1 LIGAHHGNRAVTNLG
16 ECLQFCSGTLS
27 AEENVCTRDTDNHI
41 FPITVSRRFTMSD
54 QKHTVST
61 VAALV
66 AGGAVIGAGLGLL
79 FAPKAG
85 VDTRRDVGRYAKK
98 AQLQTTRWSRAV
110 QSGVKEAMDRRKSLS
125 HTEDERPRI
134 EAA

>member
-1 LIGAHHGNRAVTNLG
+1 
-16 ECLQFCSGTLS
+16 
-27 AEENVCTRDTDNHI
+27 
-41 FPITVSRRFTMSD
+41 MSD
-54 QKHTVST
+54 QRRNVTT

-85 VDTRRDVGRYAKK
+85 AETRRDVGRYAKK
-98 AQLQTTRWSRAV
+98 AQVQTTRWSRAV
-110 QSGVKEAMDRRKSLS
+110 QSGVKEAMDRGKSLS
-125 HTEDERPRI
+125 HTEGERPRI

>member
-1 LIGAHHGNRAVTNLG
+1 
-16 ECLQFCSGTLS
+16 
-27 AEENVCTRDTDNHI
+27 
-41 FPITVSRRFTMSD
+41 MSD
-54 QKHTVST
+54 QKHTVSM

-85 VDTRRDVGRYAKK
+85 AETRRDVGRYAKK
-98 AQLQTTRWSRAV
+98 ARVQTTRWSRAV
-110 QSGVKEAMDRRKSLS
+110 QSGMKEAMDRGKSLS